1 MHDALMVD
9 AECNR
14 PGQGVRRPRTRS
26 LIGVAFMEESR
37 RGQTPQLSHKLAYV
51 RAACRQLCYCCC
63 CTPADLT
70 LPWTCQECKD
80 HTHRTDA
87 RTPCRSC
94 QIQLLHHWSAR
105 LGCKHRSRVHRFFSP
120 LVEWNDD
127 RIRTVTFHNPF
138 HRPSDSWKAVIRE
151 LKIATRSRVTT
162 KKKA

>member
-1 MHDALMVD
+1 MHPGPG
-9 AECNR
+9 NR

-70 LPWTCQECKD
+70 LPWPCQECKD

-87 RTPCRSC
+87 LGLRVTCLDAPPCTALVPDTVFTLELPIWVLWDAS
-94 QIQLLHHWSAR
+94 IVPGPIFSFL
-105 LGCKHRSRVHRFFSP
+105 FSP
-120 LVEWNDD
+120 VEWNDD
-127 RIRTVTFHNPF
+127 RIRTVTFHSI
-138 HRPSDSWKAVIRE
+138 PSTFGFMEGGDPRA
-151 LKIATRSRVTT
+151 
-162 KKKA
+162 